1 MRSSRNDPTEILVA
15 VHFDSSERN
24 ARLVSINGE
33 NSRAIW
39 IARSLTSSFHLT
51 GQSTMGTDRGGQ
63 KVRLP
68 LANMTV
74 PGWLAKDRG
83 FI

>member
-1 MRSSRNDPTEILVA
+1 MARTDPTEVLVA
-15 VHFDSSERN
+15 FHHESDK

-33 NSRAIW
+33 NSRAVW
-39 IARSLTSSFHLT
+39 IARTVTGSFHLT
-51 GQSTMGTDRGGQ
+51 GQSTMGTDRHGQ
-63 KVRLP
+63 RVKLP

-74 PGWLAKDRG
+74 PEWLAKDRG

>member
-1 MRSSRNDPTEILVA
+1 MSRDEPTEILVA
-15 VHFDSSERN
+15 VHMDRPERN

-33 NSRAIW
+33 RARAVW
-39 IARSLTSSFHLT
+39 IARSLTGSFHLT

-63 KVRLP
+63 RVRLP

-74 PGWLAKDRG
+74 PEWLAKDRG